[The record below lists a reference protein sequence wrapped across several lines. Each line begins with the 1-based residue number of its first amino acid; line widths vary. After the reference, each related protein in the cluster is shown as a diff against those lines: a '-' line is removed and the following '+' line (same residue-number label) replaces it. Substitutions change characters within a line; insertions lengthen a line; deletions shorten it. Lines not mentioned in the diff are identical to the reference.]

1 MISEETR
8 MKWNRYLKIIHT
20 AVESGELQLNTWE
33 EEFIDSISVVLSN
46 GKDLSFKQ
54 SSCLTQIYEK
64 VL

>member
-8 MKWNRYLKIIHT
+8 AKWNRRLKAIHGS
-20 AVESGELQLNTWE
+20 VESGKLQLNSWE

-64 VL
+64 VI